1 MTGNAN
7 IQFNS
12 DGFREI
18 LLSDGVRA
26 VVQAETEKI
35 RGRAN
40 GNLREKSAGYSAQVR
55 VGNYGGGRW
64 IGHVTT
70 TDGTSIR
77 AEAYDKALTRAV
89 K

>member
-1 MTGNAN
+1 MAGRVD

-12 DGFREI
+12 AGFREI
-18 LLSDGVRA
+18 LLSDGVYS
-26 VVQAETEKI
+26 VVQTETERI

-40 GNLREKSAGYSAQVR
+40 GNLKGGSAGYSAQVR

-70 TDGTSIR
+70 TDGASIR
-77 AEAYDKALTRAV
+77 AEAEDKALTRAV